1 MNRRLV
7 LPFVI
12 LAGLAPLSCASSA
25 SSGPGIYWSEFAA
38 TEVNFQHYFDEAERD
53 LQQIEGIWSP
63 ETWSRGQF
71 AIVRNSSYPEYD
83 YVAVRIIGRGQGRG
97 EIVAALRSTGLDL
110 PIYEYACADVV
121 NSGKT
126 RKNVSVGSAH
136 RTGSGDTRSSR
147 RIPAA
152 TVTRGLAFGPEIEH
166 SHRTQQ
172 RTETLRTGAD
182 RAWWLD
188 WSSKSAPS
196 VSPVF

>member
-110 PIYEYACADVV
+110 PIYEYACAD
-121 NSGKT
+121 GL
-126 RKNVSVGSAH
+126 RGEPC
-136 RTGSGDTRSSR
+136 RTFPCHGTITLVR
-147 RIPAA
+147 REFWKDPKECFC
-152 TVTRGLAFGPEIEH
+152 GLCASYWIRRYPF
-166 SHRTQQ
+166 Q
-172 RTETLRTGAD
+172 
-182 RAWWLD
+182 
-188 WSSKSAPS
+188 
-196 VSPVF
+196 